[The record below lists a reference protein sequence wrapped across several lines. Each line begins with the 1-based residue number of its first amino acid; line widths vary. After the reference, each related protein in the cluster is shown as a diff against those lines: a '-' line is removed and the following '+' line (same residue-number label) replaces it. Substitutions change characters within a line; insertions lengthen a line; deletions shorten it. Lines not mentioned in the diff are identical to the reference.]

1 MRRLRR
7 VAVSGLGTF
16 VLTVLLPAGPAQAAA
31 PTPFQPGA
39 PLTQAAGVFGAVILF
54 ALAVAVLRGRSRP
67 TPTPTPAPGP
77 DPAPDPSMSAESPPT
92 ITLLTPS
99 VSAAVPTLA
108 DRFSPLRT
116 GTLPARTAVLSRPS
130 GSAAA
135 PRPGARSGRPVERTA
150 PGRSTLVDPYA
161 LTAEVRLDGRTVTV
175 SLDGARTDRP
185 GPPHTWYAGSGTF
198 SSATLPLLLGEASGR
213 WLEVDL
219 TRCPDALAIGGP
231 PPQQRWYALRLVRQ
245 VIDAGGQVTVVG
257 DLTDDRLPAQ
267 CHRVADVF
275 DPRLP
280 YASGIVLA
288 AGLDRRAVQVARQ
301 VSVSGG
307 PVPVL
312 LGDAVSTR
320 WSIRIGQPG

>member
-31 PTPFQPGA
+31 TTPFPPGA

-54 ALAVAVLRGRSRP
+54 ALAVAVLRGPPRPPAAPDPVPDPDVSVPVGPFPSVALP
-67 TPTPTPAPGP
+67 TPT
-77 DPAPDPSMSAESPPT
+77 
-92 ITLLTPS
+92 
-99 VSAAVPTLA
+99 AALPTLA
-108 DRFSPLRT
+108 DRFSPLHT
-116 GTLPARTAVLSRPS
+116 VLPPTRTAVLSRPP
-130 GSAAA
+130 GPAAA
-135 PRPGARSGRPVERTA
+135 PRSGTRLRPAGRPPVERTA
-150 PGRSTLVDPYA
+150 PGRTALVDPYA

-185 GPPHTWYAGSGTF
+185 GPPHTWCAGTRGFT
-198 SSATLPLLLGEASGR
+198 SAALPLLLGGASGR
-213 WLEVDL
+213 CLQVDL
-219 TRCPDALAIGGP
+219 ARCPDALTVGGP
-231 PPQQRWYALRLVRQ
+231 PPQQRWYAWRLVRQ
-245 VIDAGGQVTVVG
+245 VVDAGGRVTVVG
-257 DLTDDRLPAQ
+257 DLDDDGLPAG

-280 YASGIVLA
+280 QTSGIVLA

-301 VSVSGG
+301 LSVCGG

-312 LGDAVSTR
+312 LGDAVPTR
-320 WSIRIGQPG
+320 WSIRVSATG